1 MTQNEKRIIMRR
13 FLQAQKFLDEQKEVK
28 KQIANDRFPML
39 PTMYHRA
46 VGAFTEMMGLI
57 KELGL
62 SDYAID
68 SLLDDDYNPTPY
80 EKGITDSIEESWK
93 VKQRLKMEEDN
104 NE

>member
-28 KQIANDRFPML
+28 KECVKQRFPML

-46 VGAFTEMMGLI
+46 VGAYTEMMALI

-68 SLLDDDYNPTPY
+68 SLL
-80 EKGITDSIEESWK
+80 
-93 VKQRLKMEEDN
+93 ED
-104 NE
+104 